1 MKNYIS
7 SKLLFTS
14 LTALFWGISIFLTKY
29 VINLWENPFI
39 LLFWVLIIS
48 SLFWFYK
55 FYQERKEIRNIN
67 KKSAWILIFIAVIS
81 WIIIPALENFALKIW
96 SSLNYAFLTRTSLL
110 FTILFAF
117 IFLKE
122 SMNRKKWVIATL
134 ILIGCFFLITN
145 WKKLDISLSDGVS
158 ILQAIL
164 LAFGNTI
171 LWKIALKY
179 MSPTVSATMSF
190 LIAFIPSILLSIYFS
205 TWIHFPKFV
214 FLTLLLWIASVLWTT
229 FRFKAY
235 QLASASYIAMMF
247 SITPFLVTILWYF
260 VLHEN
265 LSLLQLFGWFLIVLW
280 WILVEKLK
288 I

>member
-29 VINLWENPFI
+29 VISLWENPFI
-39 LLFWVLIIS
+39 LLFWIIIIPS
-48 SLFWFYK
+48 IFWFYK
-55 FYQERKEIRNIN
+55 FYQQRKEIKKIS
-67 KKSAWILIFIAVIS
+67 KKSLWILFTIAIIS
-81 WIIIPALENFALKIW
+81 WIIIPIIEIYALKIW

-117 IFLKE
+117 IFLNE
-122 SMNRKKWVIATL
+122 SMNKKKWIIATL

-145 WKKLDISLSDGVS
+145 WKKLDISLSDGIS
-158 ILQAIL
+158 ILQASL
-164 LAFGNTI
+164 LAFWNTI

-179 MSPTVSATMSF
+179 MSPTISATMSF
-190 LIAFIPSILLSIYFS
+190 LMAFIPSILLSIYFS
-205 TWIHFPKFV
+205 NWIHFPKFV
-214 FLTLLLWIASVLWTT
+214 FLTLLLWIASVLWTV

-247 SITPFLVTILWYF
+247 SITPLLVTILGF
-260 VLHEN
+260 FILHEN
-265 LSLLQLFGWFLIVLW
+265 LSLLQFIGWILIVTW